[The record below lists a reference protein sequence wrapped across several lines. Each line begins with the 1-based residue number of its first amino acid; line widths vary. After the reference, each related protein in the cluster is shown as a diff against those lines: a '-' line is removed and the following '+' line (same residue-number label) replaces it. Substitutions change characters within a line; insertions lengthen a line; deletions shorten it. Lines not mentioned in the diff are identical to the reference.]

1 MSPSRHERIIKM
13 QERIQALK
21 QKSSY
26 TLTDLREIMEILRS
40 PGGCPWDI
48 EQDHKSIRRN
58 LIEET
63 YEVIEAIDTDNKALM
78 CEELGD
84 LVLQVVFH
92 ARIAEEAGR
101 FNLDDV
107 ADGICKK
114 LILRHP
120 HIFADVKA
128 DTAEEVL
135 NNWDKIKVV
144 EKHQKSDREVLD
156 SVSHSLPA
164 LIRADKLASK
174 AAKLGY
180 DVPENE
186 ILGTLNSNNIDAEKF
201 IGDLLFSVVAHAK
214 ELGVDAEKALSDA
227 CDRLVMT
234 AKA

>member
-1 MSPSRHERIIKM
+1 MK
-13 QERIQALK
+13 ERIQALK
-21 QKSSY
+21 SKSNY
-26 TLTDLREIMEILRS
+26 TMSDLREIMEILRS

-63 YEVIEAIDTDNKALM
+63 YEVVEAIDTDNKMLM

-84 LVLQVVFH
+84 LALQVVFH
-92 ARIAEEAGR
+92 ARIAEEAGN

-144 EKHQKSDREVLD
+144 EKHHKSDREVLD

-164 LIRADKLASK
+164 LIRADKLCSK

-180 DVPENE
+180 SVPENDVLKSAITNE
-186 ILGTLNSNNIDAEKF
+186 NDAEKLV
-201 IGDLLFSVVAHAK
+201 GDLLFSVVSMAREH
-214 ELGVDAEKALSDA
+214 GVDCEKALADA
-227 CDRLVMT
+227 CDRLVLS
-234 AKA
+234 ARD